1 MKKLTYGITSQNLK
15 YIFRLLPFNYD
26 SPDVSHLKEILD
38 SPDANRDAY
47 RVELFKEGSFY
58 RYYIE
63 NRDGDVILNNHNT
76 TIASRL
82 FLLYQEVNNIENG
95 KITVDYNIQDLDDM
109 FDKFLIKNSFADN
122 EAQRKTKEYL
132 DKMDFDYEIRCSLCS
147 NYHDKMQVTYNFS
160 RRTFTVSLIC
170 PYKDEVDFEQ
180 EFCSYTNEMT
190 EFLTINMDVIFEKE
204 GVNNNDIRRPLLY
217 NKATNRSETP
227 ILNTE
232 PKLKVPKKAPKKL
245 DKKGIENSITSREE
259 INNMIKGIEK
269 ENKVMFNFKSM
280 FKGMEFGAVKGDM
293 FKLCMY
299 GIAFKNGDGYVA
311 YDKNNSDV
319 IDVDAMNFDSNG
331 MIMQMPVAINAIE
344 AGDIILH
351 QGNPVIVNSVR
362 DNGQIEVLQPGV
374 SEIKTILPV
383 KNMFG
388 FNFVTK
394 IMPLIDF
401 STFGASNDNPF
412 GNMMPLMMMT
422 NMMDGEQDMME
433 TMLMMN
439 MMNGGSMDMKS
450 LMPLMLLSGDNNDGD
465 MFKNIM
471 LMNMMSGG
479 EMDMQTMMPL
489 MLLDRKREDSSETS
503 MIEMF
508 MMMSMFGQGEN
519 PFASMFSGNKPQK
532 QIEETKDQAEN
543 KDNE

>member
-1 MKKLTYGITSQNLK
+1 MKKLTYGINSQNLK
-15 YIFRLLPFNYD
+15 YIFRLLPINYD
-26 SPDVSHLKEILD
+26 SPDVSHLRRILD
-38 SPDANRDAY
+38 APDANRDAY

-63 NRDGDVILNNHNT
+63 NKDGDIILNNHNET
-76 TIASRL
+76 LASRL
-82 FLLYQEVNNIENG
+82 FLLYQEINNIENG

-109 FDKFLIKNSFADN
+109 FDKYLTNDSFSDN
-122 EAQRKTKEYL
+122 NAQRITTEYL
-132 DKMDFDYEIRCSLCS
+132 NNMDFDYEIRCNLCS
-147 NYHDKMQVTYNFS
+147 NYHDKMQITYDFARSNF
-160 RRTFTVSLIC
+160 TISLIC
-170 PYKDEVDFEQ
+170 PYKDEIDFEQ
-180 EFCSYTNEMT
+180 EFCSYSKEMLD
-190 EFLTINMDVIFEKE
+190 FLKINMDVIFEKE

-217 NKATNRSETP
+217 NNATNRSETP
-227 ILNTE
+227 VLNTE
-232 PKLKVPKKAPKKL
+232 SKLKVPKKAPKKP
-245 DKKGIENSITSREE
+245 DKKEIENSITTREE

-331 MIMQMPVAINAIE
+331 MIMQIPVAINGIE

-422 NMMDGEQDMME
+422 NMIDGEQDMME

-503 MIEMF
+503 MMEMF

-519 PFASMFSGNKPQK
+519 PFTSMFGGNKPQK